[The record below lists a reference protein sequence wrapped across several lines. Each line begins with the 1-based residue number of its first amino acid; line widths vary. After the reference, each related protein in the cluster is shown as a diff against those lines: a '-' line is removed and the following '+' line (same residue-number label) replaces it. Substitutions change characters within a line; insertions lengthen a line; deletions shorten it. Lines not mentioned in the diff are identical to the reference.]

1 MRFGKSWKYS
11 KNFVECFASNSTVYL
26 LESSQRKRSRGSIQ
40 VKPQI
45 LSNFSFP
52 RSTFQHRNF
61 PCHRASNCRHSWNLL
76 LQCLLHFRRLRYQ
89 DLASTVSLF
98 HTPAESIARCNA
110 AHAPQPTWRWQ
121 VPTWRK
127 AVRRPAESS
136 SSGLNNHPVFFC
148 CCRST
153 SKGKRCC
160 RRSSLISG
168 SWRLTGGRV
177 REEVGKCNNPTPPSP
192 FTMLPRCS
200 ETPETVV
207 MMMWGGSWSN
217 SLHNYTA
224 TGRYL
229 LVDLAGCICK
239 DTWKVLAMRAGGGY
253 FVTKGKD
260 KVLVAHQYSRAWWK
274 WGRYRVGTHTKKTW
288 GAYRGRLLEFEHC
301 LVEVWNSCA
310 ISENSCWTIPL

>member
-26 LESSQRKRSRGSIQ
+26 LESSRRKLSRGSIQ

-136 SSGLNNHPVFFC
+136 SSGLNNHPVFFLLLPLYLEGKKVLPTKLVNI
-148 CCRST
+148 RKLEVDGG
-153 SKGKRCC
+153 KG
-160 RRSSLISG
+160 SG
-168 SWRLTGGRV
+168 GGW
-177 REEVGKCNNPTPPSP
+177 KMQQPDPPSP

-207 MMMWGGSWSN
+207 MMMWSN

-239 DTWKVLAMRAGGGY
+239 DTWKVLAVRAGGGY
-253 FVTKGKD
+253 FVTKGKN

-288 GAYRGRLLEFEHC
+288 GAYRERLLECEHC

-310 ISENSCWTIPL
+310 ISENSCWTIPP